1 MHVLYISKI
10 YVLKEKCLLFL
21 LIHILTFDSKQ
32 KNLICIKESS
42 LVTEESSLAT
52 ESAHRFKRFKLPYIS
67 TAWNLLLTVSFT
79 ILCRYFE

>member
-10 YVLKEKCLLFL
+10 YVLKENCLLFL

-42 LVTEESSLAT
+42 LVTEAFPLVTEESSLAT
-52 ESAHRFKRFKLPYIS
+52 ESAQIQFI
-67 TAWNLLLTVSFT
+67 
-79 ILCRYFE
+79 